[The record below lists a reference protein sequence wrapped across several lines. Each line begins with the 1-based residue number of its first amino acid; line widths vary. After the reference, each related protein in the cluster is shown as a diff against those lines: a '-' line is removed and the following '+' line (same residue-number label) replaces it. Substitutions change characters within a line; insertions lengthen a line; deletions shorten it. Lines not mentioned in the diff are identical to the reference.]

1 MARKCEIASHR
12 TLAMTGYDEVGID
25 DIRYLDIVALREQL
39 SHDGMELDPHKHKP
53 FAPEVTPKPE
63 DAA

>member
-1 MARKCEIASHR
+1 
-12 TLAMTGYDEVGID
+12 MTGYDEVGID